1 MMGNRRR
8 ECVFLLL
15 LYDLNKLN
23 SVMNYASGKK
33 MTFYQDEILK
43 YSLPRPSRNVWKMFK
58 HSKPLY
64 SFISIYGVNLT

>member
-1 MMGNRRR
+1 ML
-8 ECVFLLL
+8 EAV
-15 LYDLNKLN
+15 
-23 SVMNYASGKK
+23 SGKK